1 MSEIKAKI
9 HYLYHSGFAIETT
22 NHFLV
27 LDYYKNPSNKLIK
40 NILSPDNIKLKKN
53 MYVFSS
59 HSHGD
64 HFNPAI
70 FKWQQYNPEIKYV
83 LSSDIDIEESH
94 CTYIRISEG
103 DEKRIDDITIRAY
116 GSTDIGISFLV
127 KVDELVIFHAGDLN
141 WWHWKE
147 DSLEEQKL
155 AEVSFKQHIE
165 KIKAHEA
172 YIDIA
177 FFPVDPRL
185 EESYYIGGEYFSKE
199 LQPKLFIPMHFGDET
214 SVTRFFSEKIKELNI
229 SSAVITTNGQ
239 EIMFKS

>member
-9 HYLYHSGFAIETT
+9 HYIYHSGFAIETT

-27 LDYYKNPSNKLIK
+27 FDYYKNPSNISIK
-40 NILSPDNIKLKKN
+40 DILSPDNIKLKKN

-64 HFNPAI
+64 HFNPRI
-70 FKWQQYNPEIKYV
+70 FQWEQYNPEIKYV
-83 LSSDIDIEESH
+83 LSSDIDIEETH
-94 CTYIRISEG
+94 CNYNRISEG

-185 EESYYIGGEYFSKE
+185 EESYYIGGEYFLKE

-214 SVTRFFSEKIKELNI
+214 SITKLFSEKIKNLNI
-229 SSAVITTNGQ
+229 SSTVITTNGQ
-239 EIMFKS
+239 EILFKF